1 MKRIIVVEDDESI
14 QDVFHLAFRENE
26 YDFIILKSGEKII
39 STEIEAPDLFILDKQ
54 ISGTSGLDICRF
66 IKHSPKF
73 KDVPVI
79 MFSASPDIIK
89 TARDAGADD
98 AIAKPFSLKKLR
110 ETISKFVNR
119 N

>member
-14 QDVFHLAFRENE
+14 QDVFQLAFRENE
-26 YDFIILKSGEKII
+26 YDLIMLDSGEKII

-54 ISGTSGLDICRF
+54 ITGASGLDVCRF
-66 IKHSPKF
+66 IKRTLKF

-98 AIAKPFSLKKLR
+98 VIAKPFSLKKLR
-110 ETISKFVNR
+110 ETISKFVNK